1 VKEHSKNKQTL
12 LEREQRLIAQLRR
25 HPQLMERLEVIVE
38 MTHAD
43 GEKLPTA
50 DQVEER
56 LVEEVRRLG
65 HQVMEDWAGNAEAR
79 VGQELEQREPGAGIR
94 KKKP

>member
-1 VKEHSKNKQTL
+1 VKTKTKAAPSQHAREERLLEQLRRKPEL
-12 LEREQRLIAQLRR
+12 LER
-25 HPQLMERLEVIVE
+25 LETIVGL
-38 MTHAD
+38 TQVD

-50 DQVEER
+50 DEVEGR

-65 HQVMEDWAGNAEAR
+65 HQVMEDWAQNAEAR
-79 VGQELEQREPGAGIR
+79 VGREVKQKQPRAGVQ

>member
-1 VKEHSKNKQTL
+1 VKTKTKDEPIDHARVQRLLEQLRRQPEL
-12 LEREQRLIAQLRR
+12 LER
-25 HPQLMERLEVIVE
+25 LETIVGL
-38 MTHAD
+38 TQVD

-50 DQVEER
+50 DEVEGR

-79 VGQELEQREPGAGIR
+79 VGREVRQKQPRAGVR
-94 KKKP
+94 KKRS